1 MPYVEP
7 VTPYNK
13 YKKSGKDIAIMVYR
27 INNLT
32 EDSMNPIT
40 KCKYDSSWIILMLT
54 DSTDYQQM
62 CGSVNGCAYTIK
74 VSRTNY
80 KYWEMSVCDF
90 ISFCDANN
98 KNAILVMSET
108 DLNTAKKHYG
118 SHMYNEPFL
127 RENEPSFL
135 IHSTSLRSW
144 NQIKSDGLLKSWNIL
159 KREQNIAEEKP
170 IGAQLGDPEDFSDYI
185 MFGSGITGEIIVNS
199 KQQGKIIM
207 DENAEYLTGA
217 RLYFDARKMAYDGLL
232 LRDGCHIKVKDT
244 LPLNPYLIWAATWDS
259 LGLKGQLS
267 TPKIFAELAEKQF
280 NLLKKSP
287 ASKP

>member
-1 MPYVEP
+1 M
-7 VTPYNK
+7 
-13 YKKSGKDIAIMVYR
+13 IYR
-27 INNLT
+27 LDELNENRI
-32 EDSMNPIT
+32 NPIT
-40 KCKYDSSWIILMLT
+40 NYKYDNSWMILALT
-54 DSTDYQQM
+54 DSRDYKQM
-62 CGSVNGCAYTIK
+62 CGRNFGCAYTIK
-74 VSRTNY
+74 VSRLTQKN
-80 KYWEMSVCDF
+80 WEISVGDF
-90 ISFCDANN
+90 ISFCKANN

-135 IHSTSLRSW
+135 IHSTSLKSW